1 LRKPARIGIIL
12 ISLAGLI
19 VAAVILLLYARHR
32 KPLVLRGAVTV
43 QDSDARKELPIS
55 DVEIKV
61 VDGFVSGATKTDSS
75 GFFSIPLPAFVRHGH
90 AIQFSFRHPD
100 YEPLDKVDYVGD
112 QLYVVHLKPLPRP
125 AAKTSGPAIRVTNVR
140 VRYAMKTMSSVNVGS
155 AVKTFEVENKGNI
168 PCKGQHPC
176 SPDGKW
182 KAAIGSTTLDA
193 GLGNEFSNARVSC
206 IAGPCPFTKIE
217 HDDFSEGGQT
227 ITASARNWSDTAT
240 FLMEAEVFH
249 PMVSEIVHESFP
261 VIFGPS
267 LNFTLPASAQGICLE
282 ADLDK
287 ETIIFPLGPELRL
300 SWANCNARVN
310 PDQTKVYRCR
320 LNPGYQF

>member
-1 LRKPARIGIIL
+1 LPRPRKIGIIL
-12 ISLAGLI
+12 ISIAGLI
-19 VAAVILLLYARHR
+19 AAAVILLLYSRHR

-43 QDSDARKELPIS
+43 QDSDPRKELPIS
-55 DVEIKV
+55 DVDIKV
-61 VDGFVSGATKTDSS
+61 VDGFVSGAARTDAS
-75 GFFSIPLPAFVRHGH
+75 GFFSIPLPAYVRRGY
-90 AIQFSFRHPD
+90 AIKFSFRHPD
-100 YEPLDKVDYVGD
+100 YEPIDKLDYVGD

-125 AAKTSGPAIRVTNVR
+125 APKASGPSVRVANVR
-140 VRYAMKTMSSVNVGS
+140 VRYTMKTMSSVNVGS

-182 KAAIGSTTLDA
+182 KASVGSTMLDA
-193 GLGNEFSNARVSC
+193 GLGNEFRNARVSC

-217 HDDFSEGGQT
+217 HDDFSQGGRT
-227 ITASARNWSDTAT
+227 ITAAARNWSDTTT
-240 FLMEAEVFH
+240 FLLEAEVFH

-300 SWANCNARVN
+300 SWASCNARVN

>member
-1 LRKPARIGIIL
+1 MPRPRKIGIIL
-12 ISLAGLI
+12 ISIAGLI
-19 VAAVILLLYARHR
+19 AAAVILLLYSRHR

-43 QDSDARKELPIS
+43 QDSDPRKELPIS
-55 DVEIKV
+55 DVDIKV
-61 VDGFVSGATKTDSS
+61 VDGFVSGAARTDAS
-75 GFFSIPLPAFVRHGH
+75 GFFSIPLPAYIRRGY
-90 AIQFSFRHPD
+90 AIKFSFRHPD
-100 YEPLDKVDYVGD
+100 YEPIDKLDYVGD

-125 AAKTSGPAIRVTNVR
+125 APKASGPSVRVANVR
-140 VRYAMKTMSSVNVGS
+140 VRYTMKTMSSVNVGS

-182 KAAIGSTTLDA
+182 KASVGSTMLDA
-193 GLGNEFSNARVSC
+193 GLGNEFRNARVSC

-217 HDDFSEGGQT
+217 HDDFSQGGRT
-227 ITASARNWSDTAT
+227 ITAAARNWSDTTT
-240 FLMEAEVFH
+240 FLLEAEVFH

-300 SWANCNARVN
+300 SWASCNARVN

>member
-1 LRKPARIGIIL
+1 
-12 ISLAGLI
+12 
-19 VAAVILLLYARHR
+19 VA
-32 KPLVLRGAVTV
+32 
-43 QDSDARKELPIS
+43 
-55 DVEIKV
+55 
-61 VDGFVSGATKTDSS
+61 
-75 GFFSIPLPAFVRHGH
+75 
-90 AIQFSFRHPD
+90 
-100 YEPLDKVDYVGD
+100 
-112 QLYVVHLKPLPRP
+112 
-125 AAKTSGPAIRVTNVR
+125 NVR
-140 VRYAMKTMSSVNVGS
+140 VRYTMKTMSSVNVGS

-182 KAAIGSTTLDA
+182 KASVGSTVLDA
-193 GLGNEFSNARVSC
+193 GLGNEFRNARVSC

-217 HDDFSEGGQT
+217 HDDFSQGGRT
-227 ITASARNWSDTAT
+227 ITAAARNWSDTTT
-240 FLMEAEVFH
+240 FLLEAEVFH

-300 SWANCNARVN
+300 SWASCNARVN

>member
-1 LRKPARIGIIL
+1 LPRPRKIGIIL
-12 ISLAGLI
+12 ISIAGLI
-19 VAAVILLLYARHR
+19 AAAVILLLYSRHR

-43 QDSDARKELPIS
+43 QDSDPRKELPIS
-55 DVEIKV
+55 DVDIKV
-61 VDGFVSGATKTDSS
+61 VDGFVSGAARTDAS
-75 GFFSIPLPAFVRHGH
+75 GFFSIPLPAYIRRGY
-90 AIQFSFRHPD
+90 AIKFSFRHPD
-100 YEPLDKVDYVGD
+100 YEPIDKLDYVGD

-125 AAKTSGPAIRVTNVR
+125 APKASGPSVRVANVR
-140 VRYAMKTMSSVNVGS
+140 VRYTMKTMSSVNVGS

-182 KAAIGSTTLDA
+182 KASVGSTVLDA
-193 GLGNEFSNARVSC
+193 GLGNEFRNARVSC

-217 HDDFSEGGQT
+217 HDDFSQGGRT
-227 ITASARNWSDTAT
+227 ITAAARNWSDTTT
-240 FLMEAEVFH
+240 FLLEAEVFH

-300 SWANCNARVN
+300 SWASCNARVN